1 MKKGFISCFLL
12 LAFLFGF
19 GFRAT
24 CSEAAAKRALN
35 NNDFRNV
42 ILSAKEKVFPAVVF
56 IKCLRENLQQ
66 GKKIIHGVSGSG
78 VIISSKG
85 ELLTNWHVVDKS
97 TEVRC
102 LLSDG
107 SAYHGKV
114 LGSDKDVD
122 LALVQLVDEDGKEVK
137 LDLPTAELGDS
148 SKVIEGDF
156 VMAMGAPWGL
166 SRSVSMGIISC
177 TRRVLRQHSQYS
189 LWFQTDAAI
198 SPGNSGGPL
207 INTDGKIIGINTRGV
222 LYGGDMGFAVPS
234 NTIKEIVPQL
244 RQFGKVNWTYTGLQL
259 QPLRDFDRNIYFD
272 EKTGVIVAGTDP
284 DSPASKA
291 GLMARDRIISVNGT
305 SIVGLTEED
314 LPYIR
319 RFVGKLSKEKEASL
333 KVYRNGKL
341 LDIKI
346 TPRIKG
352 KVEGEELELPRWDFT
367 VKAINQF
374 DNPEL
379 YFYKKSGVFIYGI
392 KYPGNAQKAR
402 LGRGDIV
409 LSIDGKEINTM
420 EDIKA
425 LHKELI
431 ANIDKKHR
439 VLVVLLKNGLQ
450 RQAVLDFA
458 QDFERE

>member
-1 MKKGFISCFLL
+1 
-12 LAFLFGF
+12 
-19 GFRAT
+19 
-24 CSEAAAKRALN
+24 
-35 NNDFRNV
+35 
-42 ILSAKEKVFPAVVF
+42 
-56 IKCLRENLQQ
+56 
-66 GKKIIHGVSGSG
+66 
-78 VIISSKG
+78 
-85 ELLTNWHVVDKS
+85 
-97 TEVRC
+97 
-102 LLSDG
+102 
-107 SAYHGKV
+107 
-114 LGSDKDVD
+114 
-122 LALVQLVDEDGKEVK
+122 
-137 LDLPTAELGDS
+137 
-148 SKVIEGDF
+148 
-156 VMAMGAPWGL
+156 
-166 SRSVSMGIISC
+166 MGIISC

-207 INTDGKIIGINTRGV
+207 INTEGKIIGINTRGV

-234 NTIKEIVPQL
+234 NTIKELVPQL
-244 RQFGKVNWTYTGLQL
+244 REHGKVNWTYTGLQL

-272 EKTGVIVAGTDP
+272 EKNGVIVAGTDP

-291 GLMARDRIISVNGT
+291 GIMARDRIISVNGT
-305 SIVGLTEED
+305 PLAGLTEED
-314 LPYIR
+314 LPHIR
-319 RFVGKLSKEKEASL
+319 RFIGKLPTDREAAL
-333 KVYRNGKL
+333 KVYRNAKL
-341 LDIKI
+341 VDIKI

-402 LGRGDIV
+402 LGRGDII
-409 LSIDGKEINTM
+409 LSIDGREINTM

-431 ANIDKKHR
+431 ANIEQKHR